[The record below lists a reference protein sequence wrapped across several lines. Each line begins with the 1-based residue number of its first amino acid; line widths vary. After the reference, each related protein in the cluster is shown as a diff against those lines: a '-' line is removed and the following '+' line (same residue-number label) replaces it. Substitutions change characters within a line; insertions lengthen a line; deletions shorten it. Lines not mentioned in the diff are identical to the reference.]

1 MDYDFPL
8 KTRPERLRLDRTDTN
23 NISMSGLNDS
33 SISNVFEN
41 HARQFTFD
49 SKGLRQDCSDRNED
63 LYHLD
68 LKIGTILTNYDEDEV
83 FIVLYRIL
91 RLIKEIRS

>member
-1 MDYDFPL
+1 MDYDFPF
-8 KTRPERLRLDRTDTN
+8 KRPEKLRLDRNETN

-49 SKGLRQDCSDRNED
+49 SRGLKDLSDRNED
-63 LYHLD
+63 LSHLE
-68 LKIGTILTNYDEDEV
+68 LRIGTILTNYNEDEV
-83 FIVLYRIL
+83 IFII
-91 RLIKEIRS
+91 